1 MTPVF
6 AQQINMGAVNGTVT
20 DGTGAAIPGVKVTA
34 TSPALQG
41 AEVFTTNEQGIYR
54 FPSLPIGLYKI
65 VFEAHGFGTVERVQV
80 SVRLNFADVI
90 NITLVPATQQ
100 QTVVVTGETPLV
112 DTLNTQIIGGFTQQ
126 QLQDVPNGR
135 DMWSAIGLTPGM
147 HDATLDVGG
156 SQVGNQ
162 VAYTSYGYG
171 GQNRVMVDGINDSE
185 GASGAGFYF
194 DYGAFQEFTVG
205 TQGNDASMPVPGNQ
219 VNAVIK
225 TGTNQFHGDM
235 YFDYENPNFQGH
247 NISQS
252 QVLQGAGLGQRIH
265 TYYDPDGDIGGPIIK
280 DKLWFFASIRD
291 QTVAASVLGF
301 PVQAPGT
308 VPSYSYDRNVTY
320 KLNGNINP
328 NQRLSTF
335 AQWNPILKP
344 QRASTAGDYEDAM
357 YYQKAEAWVGNVQ
370 WSSVWSP
377 KFFTNVLI
385 GTWGYNFPQ
394 VPYGVFAGDPGT
406 STCPCAQ
413 TLPKLAIGS
422 LAPRMTDLASG
433 DLAGAY
439 PEVRL
444 DPRRY
449 QIEPTGSYFLD
460 NFLHTSH
467 QIKFGYI
474 YEREIE
480 NDQYYAGAGGVQEEI
495 FDSVGLPDFSTPYEI
510 QIANDPRIDVET
522 ITHHGA
528 FITDQFKVGKR
539 LTFNVGTRFDYY
551 AMGYRSEAIR
561 SDCTF
566 CGYFY
571 EGQTIAGSTI
581 PVDTQLVNGAFPNK
595 TVATF
600 PHLFVPRIGVAWDVT
615 GKGRTVLKMDWGQY
629 YSYPSTV
636 ISDAVE
642 PLLSASA
649 TFHWNDPTNAPFNI
663 SQLTGIAGQPTVAQG
678 ATVAPNLKDER
689 MDDMGIVIQHQ
700 LTNTLSIEGGFILKE
715 LHNSPEVFNNALPAS
730 LFTLPV
736 VKNVP
741 ATWSPTGTVTSTTP
755 VTLYDVPANV
765 LPSSSQDEIESPSNN
780 IQVYRNWEFT
790 INKRMSQR
798 FTVVASYYWTH
809 STASTGG
816 YACPGSTCSGINAL
830 PSSGVPSTAYAGSFG
845 LALNPDQLINNHL
858 SFNQWTAHIDGTYA
872 LPWWGIRITPTLR
885 MQEGNPMYPVSAV
898 TGLNVGTFYLPL
910 APYGS
915 YYSPN
920 LYVFDARF
928 EKDFHI
934 KERYRISAFA
944 DVYNIFNTN
953 AANTEGSVI
962 GTGSANTDPANTA
975 AGSTVTYEKFG
986 APTLIIPPRIV
997 KLGVRFSF

>member
-1 MTPVF
+1 MTPAI

-20 DGTGAAIPGVKVTA
+20 DSSGAAIPNVKVTA
-34 TSPALQG
+34 TSPELQG
-41 AEVFTTNEQGIYR
+41 AQVFTTNEQGIYR

-65 VFEAHGFGTVERVQV
+65 TYEAQGFGTVVRDQV
-80 SVRLNFADVI
+80 NVRLNFADTI
-90 NITLVPATQQ
+90 NITLMPATQQ

-112 DTLNTQIIGGFTQQ
+112 DTQNTQVIGGFTQQ

-162 VAYTSYGYG
+162 VAYQSYGYG

-225 TGTNQFHGDM
+225 TGSNEFHGDM

-247 NISQS
+247 NISHAQ
-252 QVLQGAGLGQRIH
+252 LLEGAGLGQRIS
-265 TYYDPDGDIGGPIIK
+265 TYYDPDGDFGGPIIK
-280 DKLWFFASIRD
+280 DKLWFYISLRD
-291 QTVAASVLGF
+291 QTVAATVLGF

-320 KLNGNINP
+320 KLNGNISP

-335 AQWNPILKP
+335 LQWNPILKP
-344 QRASTAGDYEDAM
+344 QRSSTAGYYEDAM

-394 VPYGVFAGDPGT
+394 VPYGAFAGDPGT
-406 STCPCAQ
+406 STCNCAT
-413 TLPKLAIGS
+413 TLPQVAIGTIT
-422 LAPRMTDLASG
+422 PRMTDLATG
-433 DLAGAY
+433 YTAGGY
-439 PEVRL
+439 NEVRE

-480 NDQYYAGAGGVQEEI
+480 NDQYYPGADGLEEEI
-495 FDSVGLPDFSTPYEI
+495 FDSVGLPSFSTPYEI
-510 QIANDPRIDVET
+510 EIDNDPRIDTET
-522 ITHHGA
+522 IMHHGA
-528 FITDQFKVGKR
+528 YVLDQFKVGKR

-551 AMGYRSEAIR
+551 AMGYRNEAVR
-561 SDCTF
+561 SDCPF

-571 EGQTIAGSTI
+571 GGQTIAGSTI
-581 PVDTQLVNGAFPNK
+581 PADTQLINGAFPNK

-600 PHLFVPRIGVAWDVT
+600 PHLFVPRIGVAWDLT

-642 PLLSASA
+642 PLLAATA
-649 TFHWNDPTNAPFNI
+649 TFKWNDPTNAPFNI
-663 SQLTGIAGQPTVAQG
+663 NQLTGIVGSPTVAQG
-678 ATVAPNLKDER
+678 VSVSSNLKDER
-689 MDDMGIVIQHQ
+689 MDDMGIILQHQ

-715 LHNSPEVFNNALPAS
+715 VHNSPETFNNALPAS
-730 LFTLPV
+730 LFTLA
-736 VKNVP
+736 KTESVP
-741 ATWSPTGTVTSTTP
+741 ATWNSTGITSYQNTTV
-755 VTLYDVPANV
+755 YDVPANEIGA
-765 LPSSSQDEIESPSNN
+765 SQDELESPAGNV
-780 IQVYRNWEFT
+780 QVYRNFEFT
-790 INKRMSQR
+790 VNKRLSQR
-798 FTVVASYYWTH
+798 FTVVASYFWTH
-809 STASTGG
+809 TTANLGG
-816 YACPGSTCSGINAL
+816 YTYGSGIQAI
-830 PSSGVPSTAYAGSFG
+830 PSSGVPGTGYGDSFG
-845 LALNPDQLINNHL
+845 VSLNPDQAINGHL
-858 SFNQWTAHIDGTYA
+858 SFNQWTAHVDGTYA

-885 MQEGNPMYPVSAV
+885 MQEGNPMYPVYPV
-898 TGLNVGTFYLPL
+898 TGLNVGTLYLPL
-910 APYGS
+910 SPYGS

-920 LYVFDARF
+920 VYIFDARF
-928 EKDFHI
+928 EKDIKI
-934 KERYRISAFA
+934 KERFKLNVFA

-953 AANTEGSVI
+953 AANTEGSVF
-962 GTGSANTDPANTA
+962 GTGSANLQPANPASTDFA
-975 AGSTVTYEKFG
+975 AYERFG
-986 APTLIIPPRIV
+986 APTLIIPPRIL
-997 KLGVRFSF
+997 KIGARFSF